1 MEGIEGYFEEKLL
14 SVRVFIGYSKMSES
28 NPEVFMSKHDEDTF
42 YDLKK
47 DELISLAEHLKL
59 EVKKATRKHQI
70 QHIIVKHLVN
80 VKAFKETMLETMSQ
94 TYGAYDVEIKELQF
108 ELELKNLEMQE
119 RLEREERERQ
129 EELEREEKERQ
140 ERRER
145 EERERQEKLEREER
159 KNKKGWTEK
168 KEKDKKSWRERK
180 RKDKKRL
187 KGYELVPE
195 AYRQNFR
202 NCEKVSSQT
211 YVEFA
216 RSKEQLFDRWCHSQK
231 VDKSHNRLRQLIME
245 MHSQ

>member
-1 MEGIEGYFEEKLL
+1 
-14 SVRVFIGYSKMSES
+14 MSEF

-42 YDLKK
+42 YDFKK

-70 QHIIVKHLVN
+70 QHIIVKHSVN

-140 ERRER
+140 ER
-145 EERERQEKLEREER
+145 LEREE
-159 KNKKGWTEK
+159 
-168 KEKDKKSWRERK
+168 EKDKKSWRERK
-180 RKDKKRL
+180 GKTRKAGKRRKRKTRKVGERG
-187 KGYELVPE
+187 KGKTRKAKGL
-195 AYRQNFR
+195 
-202 NCEKVSSQT
+202 
-211 YVEFA
+211 
-216 RSKEQLFDRWCHSQK
+216 
-231 VDKSHNRLRQLIME
+231 
-245 MHSQ
+245 